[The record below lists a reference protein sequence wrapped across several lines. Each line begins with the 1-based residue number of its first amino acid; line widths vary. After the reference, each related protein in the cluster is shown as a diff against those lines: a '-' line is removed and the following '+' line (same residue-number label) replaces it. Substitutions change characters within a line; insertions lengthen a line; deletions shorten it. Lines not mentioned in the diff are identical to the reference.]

1 MAKVLKVVF
10 LQFAVLLLAALIA
23 GVLGGGH
30 EAISAI
36 LGGASYLFPNLFFV
50 LSLGYVSKHGR
61 ANAAT
66 FFAGELLKVMAT
78 VLMLVVV
85 QRMMGLSWLAMLGG
99 LFAVLQANFFAF
111 LLKS

>member
-1 MAKVLKVVF
+1 MLKVVL
-10 LQFAVLLLAALIA
+10 LQFAVLLIAALIA

-36 LGGASYLFPNLFFV
+36 LGGASYLFPSLFFV
-50 LSLGYVSKHGR
+50 LSLRYVSKYGR
-61 ANAAT
+61 ANTAI
-66 FFAGELLKVMAT
+66 FFAGELFKVMAT

-85 QRMMGLSWLAMLGG
+85 QRMMSLSWLAMLGG